1 MFARIFPFLLLAI
14 CIKFVYLECSHKSD
28 KLGEEGCG
36 GTGARVLSK
45 ELHHAFVG
53 VLEREHIQTFL
64 NALLLIHEHTRLV
77 QLSDY
82 DSLNIH
88 VLGTSN
94 NNHVYSY

>member
-45 ELHHAFVG
+45 ELHNAFVG

-64 NALLLIHEHTRLV
+64 NALLLIHEHTRLLH
-77 QLSDY
+77 LSDY
-82 DSLNIH
+82 DNLNIH
-88 VLGTSN
+88 VPGTSN
-94 NNHVYSY
+94 YNHVYSY